1 MDSPAEF
8 RELLLDIGQGIGE
21 GSSPMRAGGALGEDA
36 FALQDQVLRICSA
49 SRACAMAG
57 SSLAGAA
64 CGFGF
69 SSDFPSNP

>member
-36 FALQDQVLRICSA
+36 FALQDQVLPLADLFCIARVCDGRIQPGRSGL
-49 SRACAMAG
+49 R
-57 SSLAGAA
+57 
-64 CGFGF
+64 FRF
-69 SSDFPSNP
+69 FF